1 MSHFFMQNCLIF
13 YAKLSHFLCKI
24 VSFFMQNCLI
34 FYAKLSHFLCKI
46 VSFFTQN
53 CLIFY
58 ANTCIVFLSIDLTI
72 SSITFLPESFSKSMI
87 IDVLLVLIYFFN
99 IPKNNSTGASS
110 GEYCGKNTPVKFD
123 SLKWLW
129 TFSDRW
135 IEELSMIMQIF
146 SLFRP
151 IVCCKQLAC
160 DLSIQRMI

>member
-1 MSHFFMQNCLIF
+1 MIASVLLYIYLFWWKMDQI
-13 YAKLSHFLCKI
+13 LSTICFNSDMKCPHI
-24 VSFFMQNCLI
+24 
-34 FYAKLSHFLCKI
+34 LS
-46 VSFFTQN
+46 
-53 CLIFY
+53 
-58 ANTCIVFLSIDLTI
+58 IVFLSIDLTI

-87 IDVLLVLIYFFN
+87 IDVLLDLICFFS

-123 SLKWLW
+123 SFIWLW